1 MLKTAPQA
9 AAFWTA
15 LLLILMVVLS
25 FLVIQQRRKNKVL
38 LGDGGQERLILAGR
52 TFGNA
57 AEYIPAGIAALVLLT
72 VLHAS
77 IVTIHLVGALLF
89 IGRFVHAFGLSATRL
104 TLARMVGMVLTF
116 AAYVVAAISLLL
128 YAVA

>member
-1 MLKTAPQA
+1 MLNTAPQA

-25 FLVIQQRRKNKVL
+25 FLVIQQRRRNKVL
-38 LGDGGQERLILAGR
+38 LGDGGHDSLILAGR

-89 IGRFVHAFGLSATRL
+89 AGRFVHAFGLSATRL

-116 AAYVVAAISLLL
+116 AAYIVAAISLLL
-128 YAVA
+128 YAIA

>member
-1 MLKTAPQA
+1 MLNTAPQA

-15 LLLILMVVLS
+15 LLLLLMVVLS

-38 LGDGGQERLILAGR
+38 IGDGGQEGLILAGR

-77 IVTIHLVGALLF
+77 IFVIHLVGVILF
-89 IGRFVHAFGLSATRL
+89 VGRLVHAFSLSTTRL
-104 TLARMVGMVLTF
+104 TVTRMIGMVLTF
-116 AAYVVAAISLLL
+116 AAYTIAAITLLL
-128 YAVA
+128 YAIA